1 MLTLNSTHWVRSG
14 RWLSFAM
21 LVLLHL
27 AMWLGINNTWARPLL
42 LTHLGLF
49 LMWQPL
55 WRSETKLGWGDTTFI
70 LVVSLSALFW
80 LNWWL
85 VAFWVSGLFALVG
98 GRVFSFYSRWQRM
111 YYLLVM
117 SYLLSLLLLYI
128 APRLIG
134 LMTFEEVGNNVMGY
148 ALPLLLVVMALIPV
162 ERDRAESAQAV
173 DFVYVLLLF
182 TLMTM
187 LVLGSLSFMTLGHIG
202 YLDALLRTLFIIAI
216 ALFVLGVLWNPHLG
230 FAGLQAAF
238 TRYVLSMGTPLE
250 EWLQRISTAARHEQ
264 NPDAFL
270 DRAMSFLVEMPWITG
285 LAWTSDEGRGMLG
298 EMTPNSVELIEE
310 DLGVTLFLRQAYS
323 PTVLVHLRLLI
334 QVMGNFYQAKRREQR
349 LQEMTRQQ
357 AIYETG
363 SRLTHDLKNMLQS
376 LFTLTSVAQHD
387 ATKAQPILKQQLP
400 VLTERIETLLTKLK
414 APETNIDEV
423 KMPLQ
428 LWWDTLRQ
436 RHQHRNIE
444 WVWVTESDSP
454 SPTPPPVGEGLNPA
468 RIGTGSL
475 SHRGRVGEGEP
486 TMFMDSPQKQSQNM
500 ANSLHIPAHMFDCVA
515 DNLIENASN
524 KQLREPGIN
533 ITVKL
538 SCDPLLFSVTDSGSV
553 IPAKLAQRLIR
564 TMLPSEDGL
573 GVGLYQA
580 ARWAQQLGYLLLLSE
595 NHAGVVRFELAQAD
609 SSQLRLL

>member
-1 MLTLNSTHWVRSG
+1 
-14 RWLSFAM
+14 M

-27 AMWLGINNTWARPLL
+27 AMWLGIDNISTRPLL
-42 LTHLGLF
+42 WTHLGLF
-49 LMWQPL
+49 LKWQPL
-55 WRSETKLGWGDTTFI
+55 WRSETKLGWGDTALI
-70 LVVSLSALFW
+70 LVGSLSALFW

-85 VAFWVSGLFALVG
+85 IAFWVSGLFALVG
-98 GRVFSFYSRWQRM
+98 SRVFSFSSRWQRK

-117 SYLLSLLLLYI
+117 TYLLALLLLYI

-134 LMTFEEVGNNVMGY
+134 LMTFEEVGNNMMGY

-162 ERDRAESAQAV
+162 ERDRAEAAQAV

-216 ALFVLGVLWNPHLG
+216 ALFLLGVLWNPHLG

-250 EWLQRISTAARHEQ
+250 EWLQRISTAARQEQ
-264 NPDAFL
+264 NPDTFL
-270 DRAMSFLVEMPWITG
+270 DRAMAFLVEMPWITG

-298 EMTPNSVELIEE
+298 EMTPYPIELVEE
-310 DLGVTLFLRQAYS
+310 DLSVTLYLRQAYS

-349 LQEMTRQQ
+349 LREMTRQQ

-387 ATKAQPILKQQLP
+387 AAKAQPILKQQLP
-400 VLTERIETLLTKLK
+400 VLTERIETLLTKLR
-414 APETNIDEV
+414 APEANVDEI

-436 RHQHRNIE
+436 RHQHREIE
-444 WVWVTESDSP
+444 WVLEMESVSPSLLRQAQDRPSLPRWERESVPMRAGFSP
-454 SPTPPPVGEGLNPA
+454 SPTGG
-468 RIGTGSL
+468 G
-475 SHRGRVGEGEP
+475 VGEGEP
-486 TMFMDSPQKQSQNM
+486 TLSKNSTQEQSQNK
-500 ANSLHIPAHMFDCVA
+500 ADSLHIPTHMFDCAA

-524 KQLREPGIN
+524 KQLREPGTHIIVTLNIN
-533 ITVKL
+533 
-538 SCDPLLFSVTDSGSV
+538 PLRFSVTDSGSL
-553 IPAKLAQRLIR
+553 IPSKLAQRLIR

-580 ARWAQQLGYLLLLSE
+580 ARWAQQLGYVLQLRE
-595 NHAGVVRFELAQAD
+595 NQQGNVRFELAPAD
-609 SSQLRLL
+609 STQLRLL

>member
-21 LVLLHL
+21 LVLLHW
-27 AMWLGINNTWARPLL
+27 AMWLGIDNTWTRPLL
-42 LTHLGLF
+42 LTHLGLL

-55 WRSETKLGWGDTTFI
+55 WRSETKLGWGDTTLI

-98 GRVFSFYSRWQRM
+98 GRVFSFYSRWQRR

-117 SYLLSLLLLYI
+117 TYLLALLLLYI

-134 LMTFEEVGNNVMGY
+134 LMTFEEVGNNMMGY

-285 LAWTSDEGRGMLG
+285 LAWTSEEGRGMLG

-414 APETNIDEV
+414 APETNIDEI
-423 KMPLQ
+423 KMPLK

-436 RHQHRNIE
+436 RHQHRDIDWE
-444 WVWVTESDSP
+444 FDSGN
-454 SPTPPPVGEGLNPA
+454 TIDA
-468 RIGTGSL
+468 
-475 SHRGRVGEGEP
+475 
-486 TMFMDSPQKQSQNM
+486 
-500 ANSLHIPAHMFDCVA
+500 LHIPAHMFDCVA

-524 KQLREPGIN
+524 KQLREPGIR

-580 ARWAQQLGYLLLLSE
+580 ARWAQQLGYLLQLSE
-595 NHAGVVRFELAQAD
+595 NHAGIVRFELRQAD